1 MDLTNAELARRGY
14 EAVVR
19 GDFDAVREFLD
30 PDVKWHAGDPTAFGS
45 CVNRTQ
51 ALEYMRSAR
60 ARQRVGDLV
69 DVLDAGERVVVIM
82 RARSET
88 GPGPRLTANVTT
100 FRDGKAIEIVH
111 YPDPEDALAA
121 AGISR

>member
-1 MDLTNAELARRGY
+1 MDVSNAELARRGY
-14 EAVVR
+14 EAVAR
-19 GDFDAVREFLD
+19 GDLDAVRKFLH
-30 PDVKWHAGDPTAFGS
+30 PDVRWHAGDPTAFGTCS
-45 CVNRTQ
+45 NRTQ
-51 ALEYMRSAR
+51 ALEYIRAAR

-69 DVLDAGERVVVIM
+69 DVVDAGEQVVVIM
-82 RARSET
+82 RPRTET

-121 AGISR
+121 AGVSR

>member
-14 EAVVR
+14 EAVAR
-19 GDFDAVREFLD
+19 GDFDAVREFLH
-30 PDVKWHAGDPTAFGS
+30 PEVRWHAGDPTASGS
-45 CVNRTQ
+45 CANRTQ

-60 ARQRVGDLV
+60 ARQAVGDLV
-69 DVLDAGERVVVIM
+69 DVLDAGDQVVVIM
-82 RARSET
+82 RRRTET